1 VGGRASLVSGGV
13 VYKPHRRGASGAN
26 GKAVDSGKEC
36 AAAGAIASPR
46 REDDPQIRRLRR
58 AGLGRAGPTEPRER
72 LTAVIRFDNVTK
84 IYRTDGHRR
93 TILDRV
99 SFTLKPGISYGI
111 LGINGAGKS
120 TTMRLLGGGEMPTK
134 GRVVRNRRVSWPLG
148 FSGGFHPN
156 MTGRDNIIFV
166 ARIYGEDPKR
176 VLEFVEDF
184 SELGSYL
191 DVQIRTYS
199 SGMGSR
205 LAFGMS
211 MAIPF
216 DCYLIDEVTAVGDA
230 RFQKRCEEAFT
241 ARRANADVIM
251 VSHGMDTL
259 RTWCQQGIV
268 LINGRA
274 IVYENIDDAIE
285 VYRRLNA

>member
-1 VGGRASLVSGGV
+1 M
-13 VYKPHRRGASGAN
+13 
-26 GKAVDSGKEC
+26 
-36 AAAGAIASPR
+36 
-46 REDDPQIRRLRR
+46 
-58 AGLGRAGPTEPRER
+58 
-72 LTAVIRFDNVTK
+72 IRFDNVTK

-93 TILDRV
+93 TILERV
-99 SFTLKPGISYGI
+99 SFTLKPGVSYGI

-120 TTMRLLGGGEMPTK
+120 TSLRLLAGTEMPTK
-134 GRVVRNRRVSWPLG
+134 GRVIRNRRVSWPLG
-148 FSGGFHPN
+148 FAGGFHPQ

-166 ARIYGEDPKR
+166 ARIYGEDPRK

-191 DVQIRTYS
+191 DVPIKTYS

-230 RFQKRCEEAFT
+230 RFQKRCEEAFA
-241 ARRANADVIM
+241 ARRENADVIM

-268 LINGRA
+268 IINGRA
-274 IVYENIDDAIE
+274 IVYEDINDAIE

>member
-1 VGGRASLVSGGV
+1 MRDGLA
-13 VYKPHRRGASGAN
+13 RR
-26 GKAVDSGKEC
+26 
-36 AAAGAIASPR
+36 
-46 REDDPQIRRLRR
+46 
-58 AGLGRAGPTEPRER
+58 PRESFSV
-72 LTAVIRFDNVTK
+72 VIRFDNVTK

-99 SFTLKPGISYGI
+99 SFTLKPGTSYGI

-120 TTMRLLGGGEMPTK
+120 TSLRLLAGTEMPTK
-134 GRVVRNRRVSWPLG
+134 GRVVRTTRVSWPLG
-148 FSGGFHPN
+148 FGGGFHPA

-166 ARIYGEDPKR
+166 ARIYGEDPRK

-191 DVQIRTYS
+191 DVPIRTYS

-230 RFQKRCEEAFT
+230 RFQKRCEEAFA
-241 ARRANADVIM
+241 ARRENADVIM

-268 LINGRA
+268 IINGRA
-274 IVYENIDDAIE
+274 IVYESIDDAIE